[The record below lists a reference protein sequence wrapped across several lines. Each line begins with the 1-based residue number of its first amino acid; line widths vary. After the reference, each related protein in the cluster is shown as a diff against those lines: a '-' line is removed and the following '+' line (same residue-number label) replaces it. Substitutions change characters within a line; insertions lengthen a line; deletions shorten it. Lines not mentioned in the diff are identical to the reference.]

1 MWRRRRLEEK
11 EVTTEWLTPPS
22 LLLLS
27 LLRAPGH
34 REEVMTWCPDAAE
47 SHSGMLPASAST
59 SPMRTKMLAT
69 SVDAKSLYKRTR
81 MQQTSPLSARV
92 PGWVSKTRITAAGPK
107 LNVCFWNLF
116 ENPLQDVKNALASGP
131 ERDRVSQL
139 LNNSHCGG
147 KWEVG
152 GLTWGGGCQQPKLW
166 FLLIKPSSAQ
176 LSVLLPCN
184 HCNQL
189 TVDHY
194 FCFKDCPFNYTTPCH
209 FYNYRV
215 P

>member
-1 MWRRRRLEEK
+1 MNGHACSRRPR
-11 EVTTEWLTPPS
+11 
-22 LLLLS
+22 
-27 LLRAPGH
+27 
-34 REEVMTWCPDAAE
+34 
-47 SHSGMLPASAST
+47 
-59 SPMRTKMLAT
+59 
-69 SVDAKSLYKRTR
+69 
-81 MQQTSPLSARV
+81 
-92 PGWVSKTRITAAGPK
+92 VSKTQITAAGPK
-107 LNVCFWNLF
+107 LNVRFWNLF

-166 FLLIKPSSAQ
+166 FLLIKPSSTQ

-194 FCFKDCPFNYTTPCH
+194 FCFKDCPFNYTAPLSFLQLPSALILLKNV
-209 FYNYRV
+209 FYICRIHYIV
-215 P
+215 LYKLWMYC

>member
-1 MWRRRRLEEK
+1 MNGHACSRRPR
-11 EVTTEWLTPPS
+11 
-22 LLLLS
+22 
-27 LLRAPGH
+27 
-34 REEVMTWCPDAAE
+34 
-47 SHSGMLPASAST
+47 
-59 SPMRTKMLAT
+59 
-69 SVDAKSLYKRTR
+69 
-81 MQQTSPLSARV
+81 
-92 PGWVSKTRITAAGPK
+92 VSKTRITAAGPK

-166 FLLIKPSSAQ
+166 FLLIKPSSTQ
-176 LSVLLPCN
+176 LSVLLP
-184 HCNQL
+184 CNQL

-194 FCFKDCPFNYTTPCH
+194 FCFKDCPFNYTAPLSFLQLPSALILLKNV
-209 FYNYRV
+209 FYICRIRYIV
-215 P
+215 LYKLWMYC